1 LQAGFDAAKQALGEG
16 CGQDGGLGGFALQ
29 ALGVNE
35 VASNDPQVFSQVVA
49 FTFGRYQGQRRYLQ
63 IYTHGNGVFGIG
75 TDSNQTDP
83 GGRPLH
89 EEKQQPDMT
98 IPDFAEALRQGLKG
112 RTLDAIYF
120 RACLMGNIEALYE
133 LRGLTRYAIASE
145 DASRSVDNSNLT
157 MTRLFDDLAAKNT
170 PPAEVARQMAIAGR
184 GKRGM
189 MSNSDPGGYRTIA
202 AIEIDR
208 LDELKGAINSL
219 AKALLGAD
227 ASHETAIRT
236 AYSAAAVPPFSGYA
250 DDQRDLWAFTAA
262 LQKHVQDPAVLR
274 AVDVVRMAQ
283 RAVMLHEK
291 DAHGSLAN
299 GLSILMP
306 KTNKEEER
314 VGFLNFIRKSYQKTR
329 FAKDCAW
336 DKFLEKMLTSPTV
349 NPNSKP

>member
-1 LQAGFDAAKQALGEG
+1 
-16 CGQDGGLGGFALQ
+16 
-29 ALGVNE
+29 
-35 VASNDPQVFSQVVA
+35 
-49 FTFGRYQGQRRYLQ
+49 
-63 IYTHGNGVFGIG
+63 VFGIG

-336 DKFLEKMLTSPTV
+336 DKFLEKMLTPPTV
-349 NPNSKP
+349 NPKQ